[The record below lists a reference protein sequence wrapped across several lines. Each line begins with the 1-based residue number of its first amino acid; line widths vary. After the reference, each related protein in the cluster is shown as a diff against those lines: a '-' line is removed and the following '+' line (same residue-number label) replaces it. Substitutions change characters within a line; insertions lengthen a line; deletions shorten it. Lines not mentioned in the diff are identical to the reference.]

1 MDMFLDEESMFAN
14 PYQTAFYMIK
24 EAFSK
29 QHVDLQPSL
38 EKCNLFIG
46 SDCVILHKIN
56 SQKSL
61 LFQSSSTSKEID
73 VHQYIEQYLDNFNN
87 NNLKIDDFNI
97 NNEDIKRITFVP
109 LKTSDSNYLM
119 TIVNSELYGKYNDI
133 FMKIIIDTYEMIL
146 EKKEYE
152 EKLKNSRIID
162 ELTNLYNRNG
172 YMERI
177 ESDEV
182 NETLSFAI
190 ADLFR
195 LKYVNDN
202 FSHVSGDNYI
212 SIVADLLKKVFM
224 VDSDQDN
231 KIYRIGGDEFVI
243 MCSNKSAEY
252 IEERIELVN
261 ELLSQISNNDERDVN
276 FCLNYGV
283 SSTEEGIGSFSEL
296 YSLADERQKDDK
308 TKKYRDLGIER
319 RS

>member
-1 MDMFLDEESMFAN
+1 MDEILFDENTFVN
-14 PYQTAFYMIK
+14 PYQTAFHMIK

-29 QHVDLQPSL
+29 EHVDLQPSL

-56 SQKSL
+56 PQKGVL
-61 LFQSSSTSKEID
+61 LQSSSTSKEID
-73 VHQYIEQYLDNFNN
+73 LHQYIEQYLDNFK
-87 NNLKIDDFNI
+87 NNLKIYDSNI
-97 NNEDIKRITFVP
+97 NNEDIKRLTFVP

-133 FMKIIIDTYEMIL
+133 FMKIIIDTYGMIL

-177 ESDEV
+177 ESEEV
-182 NETLSFAI
+182 NETLSFSI

-202 FSHVSGDNYI
+202 FSHISGDNYI
-212 SIVADLLKKVFM
+212 SIAADLFKKVFM

-252 IEERIELVN
+252 IEECLELVN
-261 ELLSQISNNDERDVN
+261 ELLSQISNNDVRDVN

-283 SSTEEGIGSFSEL
+283 SSTEEGIDSFSEL
-296 YSLADERQKDDK
+296 YSLADERQKGDK
-308 TKKYRDLGIER
+308 TKKYLDLGIER
-319 RS
+319 RG

>member
-1 MDMFLDEESMFAN
+1 MDEILFDENTFVN
-14 PYQTAFYMIK
+14 PYQTAFHMIK

-29 QHVDLQPSL
+29 EHVDLQPSL

-56 SQKSL
+56 PHNSV

-73 VHQYIEQYLDNFNN
+73 LHQYIEQYLDNFK
-87 NNLKIDDFNI
+87 NNLKIYDSNI
-97 NNEDIKRITFVP
+97 NNEDIKRLTFVP

-133 FMKIIIDTYEMIL
+133 FMKIIIDTYGMIL

-177 ESDEV
+177 ESEEV

-202 FSHVSGDNYI
+202 FSHISGDNYI
-212 SIVADLLKKVFM
+212 SIAADLFKKVFM

-252 IEERIELVN
+252 IEERLELVN
-261 ELLSQISNNDERDVN
+261 ELLSQISNNDIRDVN

-283 SSTEEGIGSFSEL
+283 SSTEEGINSFSEL
-296 YSLADERQKDDK
+296 YSLADERQKGDK
-308 TKKYRDLGIER
+308 TKKYLDLGIER
-319 RS
+319 RG